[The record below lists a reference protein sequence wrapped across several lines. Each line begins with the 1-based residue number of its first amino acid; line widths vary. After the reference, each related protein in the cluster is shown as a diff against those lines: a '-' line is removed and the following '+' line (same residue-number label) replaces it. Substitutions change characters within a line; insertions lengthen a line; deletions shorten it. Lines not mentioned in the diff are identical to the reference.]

1 MQDERWFRQQGDAD
15 LDNRSVFNALPHG
28 AAPSDS
34 KSSADHIS
42 HSGWGSRFG
51 SGCPGAINV
60 GNTNPLFSSPLMVL
74 LVFQEGGGGK
84 MERRFSSAR
93 GQGPAGRRH
102 SSSGMHWTSKKSAPH
117 RNTKCSSLPE
127 LLNNKTVSSQ
137 LFLQEL
143 PSDIILFSCLHPSFP
158 QPNVIITVNYQQ

>member
-1 MQDERWFRQQGDAD
+1 MQDERRLRQQGDVD
-15 LDNRSVFNALPHG
+15 LDNRSVFKALPHG

-84 MERRFSSAR
+84 MERRLSSAQ

-102 SSSGMHWTSKKSAPH
+102 SSSGMHCTPESLRSRLHTGIQNVHPCQSFSTT
-117 RNTKCSSLPE
+117 NLSVLNCSC
-127 LLNNKTVSSQ
+127 K
-137 LFLQEL
+137 
-143 PSDIILFSCLHPSFP
+143 SFP
-158 QPNVIITVNYQQ
+158 VISFPFPAFILSFPSQM